1 MKNPPFNL
9 LVLVVVLLLWLSGR
23 ALVAQA
29 RGVLGSTT
37 GGCQP
42 FYFPLFSPHNMQ
54 ILARYSAMP
63 GPILFVGIIAFSPCL
78 LLVSSL
84 DPPSHKE
91 KPSEPSQIFGAF
103 MTV

>member
-1 MKNPPFNL
+1 M
-9 LVLVVVLLLWLSGR
+9 VVRLSWLSGR
-23 ALVAQA
+23 ALVAQV

-42 FYFPLFSPHNMQ
+42 FHFPLFSPHNMQ
-54 ILARYSAMP
+54 ILASYSAMP

-91 KPSEPSQIFGAF
+91 KRPGEPSQIFGASVHF
-103 MTV
+103 YDSVT